1 MTAARPEVAFDVSV
15 VTSGHDVADARLH
28 REVAALAAA
37 GLRVQVLGLG
47 DPAAGPPGAA
57 VRTRARRGPAGRA
70 LLAATAPWRADGAVL
85 VTLDPD
91 VALSARAVAALRRR
105 RLVVDVHEDYEQLL
119 ADRAWARGAA
129 GRLARTLAR
138 AATRVAAGA
147 DLTVVADEHVPPHRA
162 RHRLVLRNLP
172 SPSLLPQAG
181 EVTRAEV
188 PTAVYVGD
196 VRASRGALAMAEAV
210 ARAPG
215 WRLEVVGPVAPG
227 EAERLERRISQPDL
241 TGRVV
246 LHGRRPPRE
255 AWLLA
260 ARGWVGLSLLEPTP
274 AFLQAVPSK
283 LHEYLAVGLP
293 VVATDLPP
301 ARALLA
307 EGGVLVPPATA
318 GEATAALLR
327 GWADDPAGLE
337 PLRAAAARAGAA
349 YRAQDPYAGFA
360 RAVRALLPRQP
371 GEDPL

>member
-1 MTAARPEVAFDVSV
+1 
-15 VTSGHDVADARLH
+15 
-28 REVAALAAA
+28 
-37 GLRVQVLGLG
+37 
-47 DPAAGPPGAA
+47 
-57 VRTRARRGPAGRA
+57 
-70 LLAATAPWRADGAVL
+70 
-85 VTLDPD
+85 
-91 VALSARAVAALRRR
+91 
-105 RLVVDVHEDYEQLL
+105 
-119 ADRAWARGAA
+119 RAWARGAA
-129 GRLARTLAR
+129 GRLARRLAR

-147 DLTVVADEHVPPHRA
+147 DLTVVADEHVPPRRA

-172 SPSLLPQAG
+172 SPALLPQPG

-210 ARAPG
+210 ALAPG

-227 EAERLERRISQPDL
+227 EAERLERRVAAPDL
-241 TGRVV
+241 AGRVV

-255 AWLLA
+255 AWALA

-283 LHEYLAVGLP
+283 LYEYLAVGLP

-301 ARALLA
+301 ARALLG

-349 YRAQDPYAGFA
+349 YREQDPYAGFA
-360 RAVRALLPRQP
+360 RAVRALLP
-371 GEDPL
+371 